1 MQDLNALA
9 QKMSSDPAFV
19 RELAADPEAALK
31 KHNFEVPN
39 EVLNTMKGLSEAEL
53 TEMAANYSE
62 DKAAC

>member
-1 MQDLNALA
+1 MNDLNALA

-19 RELAADPEAALK
+19 RELAADTEAALR
-31 KHNFEVPN
+31 KHNFQVPAEVM
-39 EVLNTMKGLSEAEL
+39 NTMKGLSAAEL